1 MLWVVILSSNEVDF
15 NIHNNQNLMLW
26 KVQTEK
32 LHGTNKLSRYML
44 NPLYYIR
51 KIVIKRNPFIL
62 FRVVKTYQI
71 HDTDTNMGV
80 LEQTLDFFFFFL
92 FSRKNKDRVMKFIY
106 LFREVNKPTDF
117 LPKFWSWL
125 LIGYTFQIC
134 ILQVWSWQFVHIG
147 DNETMIR
154 PYNFHKKTKIIS
166 HINGRLEQFNC
177 FLALYWSLQLGDS
190 RNPPQI

>member
-1 MLWVVILSSNEVDF
+1 
-15 NIHNNQNLMLW
+15 MLW

-117 LPKFWSWL
+117 LPKFWS
-125 LIGYTFQIC
+125 
-134 ILQVWSWQFVHIG
+134 
-147 DNETMIR
+147 
-154 PYNFHKKTKIIS
+154 
-166 HINGRLEQFNC
+166 
-177 FLALYWSLQLGDS
+177 
-190 RNPPQI
+190 